1 MEDGRGQGSIR
12 PAFGQRL
19 VHVPCRAGTARGDN
33 GQPDGAAD
41 RARQLYVVSGVRAV
55 VVHRREQDLPRSQLL
70 AEGRPLDRVASGRI
84 AAAVAVHLP
93 AGSVFSFSRV
103 DRQHDAL
110 RAEDLSASRQ
120 QSRVGEGRCV
130 DRDLVRA
137 VGQQLCHVRRG
148 AHAASYRERDEHLV
162 GRAFDRVEQDLACI
176 RGRGDVEK
184 DDLVRALAVVDGRK
198 LGRIACVTKVFEAHA
213 LDDATAGDV
222 EAWNDALG
230 RHQDRHLTG
239 ALGATRTEFTRTA
252 RRSWHR
258 CAGRRRRSSPGGTG
272 SPSRCPSRRPRRAS
286 GRSSQCRRLTRRA

>member
-1 MEDGRGQGSIR
+1 MTRRLCGTPGRPAAPAAAPCRGRSRGGLLSPSLCCLRWRPSPTGPARVSETTPVPSRASSSTTPRPYTPASGPCPSRRSERPPAPDLSRSPDSLPHLQAQGHQLLLHIAYRQLAEMEDGRGQGSIR

-120 QSRVGEGRCV
+120 QSRVGEG
-130 DRDLVRA
+130 
-137 VGQQLCHVRRG
+137 
-148 AHAASYRERDEHLV
+148 
-162 GRAFDRVEQDLACI
+162 
-176 RGRGDVEK
+176 
-184 DDLVRALAVVDGRK
+184 
-198 LGRIACVTKVFEAHA
+198 
-213 LDDATAGDV
+213 
-222 EAWNDALG
+222 
-230 RHQDRHLTG
+230 
-239 ALGATRTEFTRTA
+239 
-252 RRSWHR
+252 
-258 CAGRRRRSSPGGTG
+258 
-272 SPSRCPSRRPRRAS
+272 
-286 GRSSQCRRLTRRA
+286 